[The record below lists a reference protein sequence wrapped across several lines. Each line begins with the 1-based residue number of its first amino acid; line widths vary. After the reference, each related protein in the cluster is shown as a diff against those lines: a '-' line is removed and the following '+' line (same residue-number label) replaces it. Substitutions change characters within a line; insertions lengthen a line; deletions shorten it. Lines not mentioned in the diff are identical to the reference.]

1 LGVLIPLAG
10 EVVKQGAGITAIRL
24 ASLAAV
30 CIALLY
36 ARLIC
41 SDLGMRAFPTA
52 FVLAYLAFDQN
63 MIFYGM
69 SGMETQVAVAI
80 VLGGVHH
87 VRRNDLITS
96 GIFLGLA
103 PLVRPEFVLWVAPA
117 FFYLGLRNRARVA
130 KTVTVAAAVVIPWI
144 VFTFL
149 YYGSPIPNTII
160 AKATIGRIPPIL
172 SGGSLLPWTEWL
184 AVKVV
189 GHTELLLRYVEPF
202 YENWSTVA
210 APIPSPYL
218 AAVAVIVTDLV
229 VIGLLASRRISKFW
243 PVLVFLALFVAYRIY
258 FLPIDHYSDWYMP
271 PFLALLMIVAGLGLQ
286 QVAFRAPKLSTTL
299 AVAICSRAVSGA
311 HPRPVRWRPR
321 PARPRARPH
330 PLQSYSG
337 RGGRANRARRPGARV
352 LRLGPLRGQR
362 RVHRDLERRRRWRGC
377 PRGHI
382 RRNSLIPKGPG
393 RPGAELSGPLLTSS
407 HRSPAGRLLRL
418 VERSESWYRSDNRTP

>member
-1 LGVLIPLAG
+1 MGGAVAARIAFWVISNRMFEDGLTTITHARNVVLGLGLVHHIGEGNVHGFTSALGVLIPLAG

-80 VLGGVHH
+80 LLGGVHH

-117 FFYLGLRNRARVA
+117 FLYLGLRNRARVA

-210 APIPSPYL
+210 AR
-218 AAVAVIVTDLV
+218 IV
-229 VIGLLASRRISKFW
+229 GLPPNFQVLASSRLSGTIRRLSDLL
-243 PVLVFLALFVAYRIY
+243 PAYR
-258 FLPIDHYSDWYMP
+258 S
-271 PFLALLMIVAGLGLQ
+271 
-286 QVAFRAPKLSTTL
+286 
-299 AVAICSRAVSGA
+299 
-311 HPRPVRWRPR
+311 
-321 PARPRARPH
+321 
-330 PLQSYSG
+330 
-337 RGGRANRARRPGARV
+337 
-352 LRLGPLRGQR
+352 
-362 RVHRDLERRRRWRGC
+362 
-377 PRGHI
+377 
-382 RRNSLIPKGPG
+382 
-393 RPGAELSGPLLTSS
+393 
-407 HRSPAGRLLRL
+407 LLRL
-418 VERSESWYRSDNRTP
+418 VHATISRAIDDCRRPRAPASGVQSAKTLDHTRRRDLLASGLRRPSKARSVAASASATSCPAASASVLLRARWPR